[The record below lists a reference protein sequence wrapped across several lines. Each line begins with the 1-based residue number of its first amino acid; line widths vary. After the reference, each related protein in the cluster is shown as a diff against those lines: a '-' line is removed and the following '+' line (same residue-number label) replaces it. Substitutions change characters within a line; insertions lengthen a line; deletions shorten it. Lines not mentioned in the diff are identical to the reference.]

1 MGVANC
7 FIPLG
12 VYFGDF
18 PFWNKARN
26 AYILYVWMRLA
37 GRIAHKITQKR
48 VDESLNRDFFLFGRG
63 VADQSPMILRAIH
76 QAKNRIT

>member
-63 VADQSPMILRAIH
+63 GGRSESDDIACYPPGEE
-76 QAKNRIT
+76 